1 MDNLDGIS
9 CEWGGAVRIIVSFG
23 LLSGEEPFILAAEGQ
38 NERFLSGRNLRIRRP
53 GVFVRLLIRNRL
65 LRQGSLAAAVSFR
78 ACDVAVW
85 RA

>member
-38 NERFLSGRNLRIRRP
+38 NERFLSGRIYNSVTP
-53 GVFVRLLIRNRL
+53 AC
-65 LRQGSLAAAVSFR
+65 SLV
-78 ACDVAVW
+78 C
-85 RA
+85 